1 MSTTDQPPTEQQQQQ
16 WPQLPTIEL
25 PPFLEFLKL
34 KNFPLKVYP
43 PVYERSKLTNDTL
56 YIYGPGWRNSWGSFD
71 VQCLQIQIYLKF
83 CGIDFEVKNSNE
95 PNSSPSGKLPYL
107 ETVTGAVYD
116 TDQIQKWITERG
128 KGKTLSS
135 PSNQEQAKAFIALA
149 NTKLHAALLFSS
161 WLEPLNYSE
170 ITSKAYYG
178 HVPGPINH
186 LLAYQKQNE
195 VVQTLLTDR
204 DILVREEIY
213 NDAAQALEALS
224 IKLGDNSYYFDSSE
238 PTWIDAVIFSYIHV
252 IMSMPT
258 LPGSTLGDEE
268 KKQAMALRNMVRK
281 HENLVRYA
289 KSMYD
294 QWIK

>member
-1 MSTTDQPPTEQQQQQ
+1 MSTTADQPTQ

-34 KNFPLKVYP
+34 KSFPLKVYP
-43 PVYERSKLTNDTL
+43 PVYERPKLTHDTL

-71 VQCLQIQIYLKF
+71 VECLQMQIYLKF
-83 CGIDFEVKNSNE
+83 CDIEFEAKNNNE

-107 ETVTGAVYD
+107 ATVTGAVYD
-116 TDQIQKWITERG
+116 TDQIHKWVSERN
-128 KGKTLSS
+128 KTKALASIADS
-135 PSNQEQAKAFIALA
+135 EQAKAFIALA
-149 NTKLHAALLFSS
+149 RTKLHAAWLFSA

-195 VVQTLLTDR
+195 VVHELLTDR

-213 NDAAQALEALS
+213 KDAAQALEALS
-224 IKLGDNSYYFDSSE
+224 IKLGDSAYFYGSSE
-238 PTWIDAVIFSYIHV
+238 PTWLDAVIFSYIHA

-268 KKQAMALRNMVRK
+268 KKQATTLRNLVRK

-289 KSMYD
+289 KTIYD
-294 QWIK
+294 EWLK